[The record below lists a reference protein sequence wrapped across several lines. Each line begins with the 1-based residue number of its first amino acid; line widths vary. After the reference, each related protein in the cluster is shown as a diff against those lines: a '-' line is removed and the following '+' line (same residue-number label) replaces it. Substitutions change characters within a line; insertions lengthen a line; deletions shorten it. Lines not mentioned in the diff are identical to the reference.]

1 MERAILAVLPEV
13 VEIIINKAITT
24 SPAFREMVEVAVEA
38 ALREELPG
46 IARKV
51 IRERMAE
58 IEKGDG

>member
-1 MERAILAVLPEV
+1 
-13 VEIIINKAITT
+13 
-24 SPAFREMVEVAVEA
+24 VAVEA